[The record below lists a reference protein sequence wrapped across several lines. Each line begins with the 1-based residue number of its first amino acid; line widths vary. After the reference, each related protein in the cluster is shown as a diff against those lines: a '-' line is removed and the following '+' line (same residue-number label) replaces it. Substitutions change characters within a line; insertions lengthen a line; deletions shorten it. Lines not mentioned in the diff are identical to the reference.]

1 MAKRRKTSRKKTA
14 KKTAKK
20 AVIRRAASA
29 SLYEVAERTVIKQS
43 NKVLDAATRQYK
55 KLVRQAAKATNTAHR
70 RKYLAAALSA
80 VAIAGVVAN
89 DMRKRIDKA
98 PVRSRK
104 KKRL

>member
-14 KKTAKK
+14 KKSVKK
-20 AVIRRAASA
+20 ALRSTASS
-29 SLYEVAERTVIKQS
+29 SLYQTAERAVVKQS
-43 NKVLDAATRQYK
+43 NRMLTAATKQYK
-55 KLVRQAAKATNTAHR
+55 KLVRQAAKATNDR
-70 RKYLAAALSA
+70 NKRKYLAAALSA

-98 PVRSRK
+98 PVGGRK

>member
-20 AVIRRAASA
+20 AERPAASA
-29 SLYEVAERTVIKQS
+29 SLYQVAERAVIKQS
-43 NKVLDAATRQYK
+43 NKVLDAATKQYK
-55 KLVRQAAKATNTAHR
+55 KLVRQAAKATNTANR

-80 VAIAGVVAN
+80 VVIAGAVAN

-98 PVRSRK
+98 PVGARK